1 MTLVELLKDTYGF
14 SMTKDLALIV
24 MFSSFAIGVRTAL
37 LSAFLFATAAKL
49 GAITSQYVD
58 NELLKLTNKS
68 QNLSGFDNLP
78 QQDDLELNKN
88 NSRTESI
95 DIKQNN
101 LGDPANPQPI
111 FTQRQEERLDHL
123 IPRARD
129 NKMPVVTV
137 SDQSIIDRDPRYT
150 DQSNKPAC

>member
-1 MTLVELLKDTYGF
+1 MELLKDTYGF
-14 SMTKDLALIV
+14 SMTN
-24 MFSSFAIGVRTAL
+24 AIGVRTAL
-37 LSAFLFATAAKL
+37 LSAFLFTTAAKL

-88 NSRTESI
+88 DSRTESI